1 MTSTS
6 PLTYP
11 AGAPRETGLDPRHLR
26 RCLGRFATGVTVVS
40 YRSHEGMRGVT
51 VNSFTSVS
59 LDPPLVLV
67 SIARGAK
74 AAVAL
79 RDAPF
84 TVNVLA
90 ADQLDLAWTFAGRP
104 VTGARVRWDSRV
116 GGVAHLRGSA
126 AWFECAPWDAI
137 DAGDH
142 VLVLGD
148 VVAHDQRQVDPL
160 LFQSGKFRALGS
172 ELGAGSG
179 RQADPT
185 SWIQHRLYAAQLA
198 DDGPRAVINQL

>member
-1 MTSTS
+1 MASAS

-11 AGAPRETGLDPRHLR
+11 ADVPQKTALDPRHLR

-40 YRSHEGMRGVT
+40 YRSGEGMRGVT

-79 RDAPF
+79 RGAPF

-90 ADQLDLAWTFAGRP
+90 ADQLDLALTFAGRP
-104 VTGARVRWDSRV
+104 VDGARVRWAGQV
-116 GGVAHLRGSA
+116 GGVAHLRGAA
-126 AWFECAPWDAI
+126 AWFECEPWGAI

-142 VLVLGD
+142 VLFLGD
-148 VVAHDQRQVDPL
+148 VVAHDQRQVEPL

-172 ELGAGSG
+172 ELGTGSG
-179 RQADPT
+179 RQADPL
-185 SWIQHRLYAAQLA
+185 SWIQHRLHAQRLT
-198 DDGPRAVINQL
+198 DDGARAVISKL

>member
-185 SWIQHRLYAAQLA
+185 SWIQHRLHAAQLA
-198 DDGPRAVINQL
+198 DDGARAVINQL

>member
-1 MTSTS
+1 MALPSAS
-6 PLTYP
+6 TYP
-11 AGAPRETGLDPRHLR
+11 AATRGHTGLDLRHLR
-26 RCLGRFATGVTVVS
+26 RCLGRFTTGVTVVS
-40 YRSHEGMRGVT
+40 YRSGEGMRGVT

-67 SIARGAK
+67 SIASGAK

-79 RDAPF
+79 RNTPF

-104 VTGARVRWDSRV
+104 VDGARVRWDSRV

-142 VLVLGD
+142 VLFLGA
-148 VVAHDQRQVDPL
+148 VVAHDQRQVEPL
-160 LFQSGKFRALGS
+160 LFQSGKFRALGT
-172 ELGAGSG
+172 ELGAGPG
-179 RQADPT
+179 RQADPL
-185 SWIQHRLYAAQLA
+185 SWIQHRLHAQRLT
-198 DDGPRAVINQL
+198 DDGARAVLNQL

>member
-1 MTSTS
+1 
-6 PLTYP
+6 
-11 AGAPRETGLDPRHLR
+11 
-26 RCLGRFATGVTVVS
+26 VVS
-40 YRSHEGMRGVT
+40 YRTGEGMRGVT

-59 LDPPLVLV
+59 LDPALVLV
-67 SIARGAK
+67 SIGRGAK

-104 VTGARVRWDSRV
+104 VDGARVRWDGRD

-126 AWFECAPWDAI
+126 AWFECVPWDAF

-142 VLVLGD
+142 VLFLGD
-148 VVAHDQRQVDPL
+148 VVAHDQRQVEPL
-160 LFQSGKFRALGS
+160 LFQSGKFRALGT

-179 RQADPT
+179 RQADPL
-185 SWIQHRLYAAQLA
+185 SSIQHRLHAQRLT
-198 DDGPRAVINQL
+198 DDGARAVINQL

>member
-1 MTSTS
+1 MASTS
-6 PLTYP
+6 PLAYP
-11 AGAPRETGLDPRHLR
+11 VDAPRKAGLDPRHLR

-40 YRSHEGMRGVT
+40 YRSGDEMRGVT

-104 VTGARVRWDSRV
+104 VDGARVRWASQI
-116 GGVAHLRGSA
+116 GGVAHLRGAA

-142 VLVLGD
+142 VLFLGE
-148 VVAHDQRQVDPL
+148 VVAHDQRQVEPL

-179 RQADPT
+179 RQGDPT
-185 SWIQHRLYAAQLA
+185 SWIQHRLHAERLT
-198 DDGPRAVINQL
+198 DDGARAVINQH